1 MWVLPDTFVT
11 LERAKYRNTEAA
23 RFSYVENRSKDKR
36 THKTKHGHTQTQV
49 QTCVQQWI
57 CSMELGEEGKGRERQ
72 SISDVMK
79 RHICGGGGRKDVH

>member
-1 MWVLPDTFVT
+1 VKL
-11 LERAKYRNTEAA
+11 A
-23 RFSYVENRSKDKR
+23 RIRKKAVWFLSYVEDRSKDKH
-36 THKTKHGHTQTQV
+36 THKNKHGHTQTQV